1 MGRRDYIWFWTLFV
15 HGGDLASDGSME
27 NGGIDDA

>member
-1 MGRRDYIWFWTLFV
+1 MGRDYIWFWTLFM